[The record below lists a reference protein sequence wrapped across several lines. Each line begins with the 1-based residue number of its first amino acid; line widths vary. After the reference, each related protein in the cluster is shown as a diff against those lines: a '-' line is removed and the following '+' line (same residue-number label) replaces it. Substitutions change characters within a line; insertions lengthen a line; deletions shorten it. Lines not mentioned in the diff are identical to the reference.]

1 MFGILVCSCLTPPP
15 PAHSSGQQALII
27 RPAFSPQPTCHLAI
41 WSKELTNRE
50 MSTASAKYQFVGA
63 AQYSRSIAL
72 LPRWAAWGHAQPKP
86 GVLDM
91 PHLLAS
97 GSSMPASP
105 SARLGMEETKGWVG
119 LALFTMRTPFASSED
134 NRHSCAS
141 PATGVARPGISNT
154 VAKNNLHHHHD
165 SCHRSQQYGHKANPK
180 KWVPKRG
187 I

>member
-1 MFGILVCSCLTPPP
+1 
-15 PAHSSGQQALII
+15 
-27 RPAFSPQPTCHLAI
+27 
-41 WSKELTNRE
+41 

-119 LALFTMRTPFASSED
+119 LALLTMRTPFASSED

-154 VAKNNLHHHHD
+154 VAKNNFHRHHD
-165 SCHRSQQYGHKANPK
+165 SCPIDPVNIFLKPVQNLRPFLASQVNSLGDLVTN
-180 KWVPKRG
+180 
-187 I
+187 

>member
-72 LPRWAAWGHAQPKP
+72 LPRWAAWGHAQLKP
-86 GVLDM
+86 GHAAPPCIRLQHAREPVSAPGHGGNKGLGGLGALYYEDTFCLLRGQSAFLCITCHRRRKAR
-91 PHLLAS
+91 HLKYCRQEQSSSL
-97 GSSMPASP
+97 SSMIDH
-105 SARLGMEETKGWVG
+105 T
-119 LALFTMRTPFASSED
+119 
-134 NRHSCAS
+134 C
-141 PATGVARPGISNT
+141 
-154 VAKNNLHHHHD
+154 
-165 SCHRSQQYGHKANPK
+165 SQQYGHTANPK
-180 KWVPKRG
+180 KWVSKRS
-187 I
+187 IN

>member
-1 MFGILVCSCLTPPP
+1 
-15 PAHSSGQQALII
+15 
-27 RPAFSPQPTCHLAI
+27 
-41 WSKELTNRE
+41 

-72 LPRWAAWGHAQPKP
+72 LPRWTAWGHAQPKP

-119 LALFTMRTPFASSED
+119 LALLTMRTPFASSED

-154 VAKNNLHHHHD
+154 VAKNNLHHRGRIQNSFSD
-165 SCHRSQQYGHKANPK
+165 QFSPFFSPFFFENRSESPPLSKIVVMAFSTKEVNSISDQFSPIFSPFFSKVLVNPIPWRK
-180 KWVPKRG
+180 SK
-187 I
+187 